1 MLEILKK
8 YILSITVMVLFL
20 AFIDLI
26 MPENSFKK
34 YAKFITGLIVIITI
48 LTPIFKIF
56 DRRSDIETYILNYQ
70 NEMDTD
76 ALISNKGDIQKKVRM
91 QTEQVFKEKLK
102 ESIEKDIY
110 DATKK
115 RYNVTNIVID
125 ESNNKDIYGF
135 VNIKYIELQ
144 LEEDNSTIKSV
155 DKVVIGQ
162 NSRNEYKFK
171 DEEVI
176 ILLEKKYNINSSSI
190 KFVK

>member
-1 MLEILKK
+1 MLDILKN
-8 YILSITVMVLFL
+8 YILSITVMVIFL

-70 NEMDTD
+70 NEMNTNT
-76 ALISNKGDIQKKVRM
+76 LLSNKDDIQKKVRM

-102 ESIEKDIY
+102 ESMEKDIY
-110 DATKK
+110 EATKK
-115 RYNVTNIVID
+115 RYNITNIVVD
-125 ESNNKDIYGF
+125 ESNNEDIYGF
-135 VNIKYIELQ
+135 VKIKYIELQ
-144 LEEDNSTIKSV
+144 LEEDSSTIKSV

-162 NSRNEYKFK
+162 NNKNEYKFK
-171 DEEVI
+171 DDEVI
-176 ILLEKKYNINSSSI
+176 MLLQKKYNINSSSI